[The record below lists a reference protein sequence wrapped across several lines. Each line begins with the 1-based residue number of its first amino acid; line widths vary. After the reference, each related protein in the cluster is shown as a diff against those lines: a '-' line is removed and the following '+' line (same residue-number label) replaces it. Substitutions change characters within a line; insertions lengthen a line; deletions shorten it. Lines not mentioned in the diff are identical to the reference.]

1 MHAHSHES
9 VLIKMRDVLIN
20 TDPWEWA
27 VRRFYFKIWSSGEH
41 VGVEI
46 IL

>member
-27 VRRFYFKIWSSGEH
+27 VRRFYFKGEH